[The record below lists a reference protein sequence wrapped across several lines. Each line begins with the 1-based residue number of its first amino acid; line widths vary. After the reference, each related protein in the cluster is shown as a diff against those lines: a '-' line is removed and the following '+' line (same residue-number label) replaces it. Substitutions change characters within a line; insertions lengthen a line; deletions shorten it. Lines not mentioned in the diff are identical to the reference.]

1 MLDDMAGSQ
10 IKKLNSQSTTQG
22 SIRTHP
28 IHQHQHQHYHNP
40 KKHKNARKCS
50 E

>member
-22 SIRTHP
+22 SIRSHP
-28 IHQHQHQHYHNP
+28 IHQHQHYHNP